1 MEDFFS
7 KFQKAKIR
15 TDEDLFLTGKIF
27 LLAYKKLKNKNRAK
41 TQEDLL
47 TSMVKEKRLVQVDEL
62 KILTNTSDPNYYSP
76 LTNKSAFSYAVE
88 YKNIDFAL
96 LLLNKM
102 KGEYENEKGEYFQRD
117 LKNLR
122 ELFDPDLF
130 KTAYE
135 EKKSDEDNLI
145 VQWAK
150 ALTIEESFTQRGSRL
165 KNGKVNTGNTYPF
178 SNYDYEIS
186 KVKEKYD
193 NQIEELENKKKKDI
207 AKMKKGKEADKMSDI
222 VEKELEKINRI
233 YKNFEQNVAKT
244 YENDRHHIQ
253 ILMNLNNVSRIL
265 FDKWSKK
272 FNTDKR

>member
-1 MEDFFS
+1 MLWNTRIS
-7 KFQKAKIR
+7 I
-15 TDEDLFLTGKIF
+15 
-27 LLAYKKLKNKNRAK
+27 LL
-41 TQEDLL
+41 
-47 TSMVKEKRLVQVDEL
+47 
-62 KILTNTSDPNYYSP
+62 
-76 LTNKSAFSYAVE
+76 
-88 YKNIDFAL
+88 
-96 LLLNKM
+96 
-102 KGEYENEKGEYFQRD
+102 EKGEYFQRD
-117 LKNLR
+117 LKNLS

-150 ALTIEESFTQRGSRL
+150 ALTIEESFTQKGSRL

-222 VEKELEKINRI
+222 VEKE
-233 YKNFEQNVAKT
+233 
-244 YENDRHHIQ
+244 
-253 ILMNLNNVSRIL
+253 
-265 FDKWSKK
+265 
-272 FNTDKR
+272 

>member
-15 TDEDLFLTGKIF
+15 TDEDLFLTGEIF
-27 LLAYKKLKNKNRAK
+27 LLDYKKLKNKNRAK

-102 KGEYENEKGEYFQRD
+102 KGEYENEKGEYLQRD
-117 LKNLR
+117 LKNLS

-130 KTAYE
+130 
-135 EKKSDEDNLI
+135 KSDEDNLI

-150 ALTIEESFTQRGSRL
+150 ALTIEESFTQKGSRL

-222 VEKELEKINRI
+222 VEKE
-233 YKNFEQNVAKT
+233 
-244 YENDRHHIQ
+244 
-253 ILMNLNNVSRIL
+253 
-265 FDKWSKK
+265 
-272 FNTDKR
+272 

>member
-102 KGEYENEKGEYFQRD
+102 KGEYENEKGEYFQR
-117 LKNLR
+117 
-122 ELFDPDLF
+122 
-130 KTAYE
+130 
-135 EKKSDEDNLI
+135 
-145 VQWAK
+145 K

-253 ILMNLNNVSRIL
+253 ILMTLNNVSRIL